1 MHLNWGWE
9 PAAGE
14 AWVLLGVGPLVLA
27 VLLQLGAEQGHHQHP
42 DLPQLAPRAPLPLPP
57 PPPSPTAPCR
67 RVRWWINDKI
77 HVSFLKKIHKYI
89 IIYVNILLFPK
100 ILQAPRLRSAIT
112 PPGDPPLS
120 PSPSAE
126 TPSLRT
132 GCWGEDRNKCIRI
145 FIIWLH
151 PRYHVIIVLANWSM
165 PITSIQVAPRGQ

>member
-14 AWVLLGVGPLVLA
+14 AWVLLGVGPLFLA

-67 RVRWWINDKI
+67 RARWWSNDQVLVSLKI
-77 HVSFLKKIHKYI
+77 KNV
-89 IIYVNILLFPK
+89 LLFPK
-100 ILQAPRLRSAIT
+100 ILHQAPRLRSAIT
-112 PPGDPPLS
+112 PAGDPPLS
-120 PSPSAE
+120 PSPSAG
-126 TPSLRT
+126 TPSLLT

-151 PRYHVIIVLANWSM
+151 PQYPRHNCFGKLIDAHNFHPSCAARAIK
-165 PITSIQVAPRGQ
+165 SI